1 MGSASPQGSISQGPS
16 ALALERVERNIA
28 SEIHTANMG
37 FVTDKVL
44 SVYRASLQA
53 KSWQFSS
60 LLDYIQVH
68 VVVKELHRKM

>member
-1 MGSASPQGSISQGPS
+1 MGCASPQGSISQGPS

-44 SVYRASLQA
+44 SVYTEFSSPR
-53 KSWQFSS
+53 SWQFSS
-60 LLDYIQVH
+60 LFDYMRQVY
-68 VVVKELHRKM
+68 VCL